1 MPRTVRS
8 ARHNAGRT
16 GDEEQ
21 AASGALD
28 TFGLPTTSL
37 TPPSILARGG
47 SRARQWRFR
56 SHDARIVQGILGRPE
71 VRLRLRGYSGPGIW
85 DCPITRQ
92 PPSSPRARVTP
103 MSYGP
108 LRRSSTSA
116 RSPIVGGRDGPPRRT
131 FRFADIK
138 RGWLVEDSDE
148 TSLGTVVSSGEILL
162 TVSRGF
168 LSSKLYLPPSAVAE
182 VHEGIVRLNVTSE
195 WVKAQGWDR
204 AGSRKER

>member
-1 MPRTVRS
+1 MFLADAVRFGLFRAELRESMREGRAVTSRTARSWS
-8 ARHNAGRT
+8 ARGTSARVSSDAEWHGVRL
-16 GDEEQ
+16 GP
-21 AASGALD
+21 
-28 TFGLPTTSL
+28 PTTF
-37 TPPSILARGG
+37 A
-47 SRARQWRFR
+47 
-56 SHDARIVQGILGRPE
+56 HYARIVLGILGRPV

-116 RSPIVGGRDGPPRRT
+116 RSSIVGGRDGHPRRT

-138 RGWLVEDSDE
+138 RGWRVEDSEE

-162 TVSRGF
+162 TVSRGL

-182 VHEGIVRLNVTSE
+182 VHEGVVKLNVTSE
-195 WVKAQGWDR
+195 GL
-204 AGSRKER
+204 